1 MKKTYHFSEQDYQ
14 QIANRI
20 VEYVIPNL
28 NSPHISFELEGT
40 LENDYTW
47 VFQFVGKLN
56 NKEDILQVLSPMF
69 WNLQVYDTNGE
80 ELENNCLYLKNIF
93 GDNTPEPDDEEDY
106 EYYEENENWY

>member
-1 MKKTYHFSEQDYQ
+1 MKKTYHFTEQDYK
-14 QIANRI
+14 QIANSI

-47 VFQFVGKLN
+47 IFQFVGRLT

-69 WNLQVYDTNGE
+69 WNLQLYDTNGE
-80 ELENNCLYLKNIF
+80 ELDNDCEFLENIF
-93 GDNTPEPDDEEDY
+93 GDNTPDED
-106 EYYEENENWY
+106 EYYNM